1 MAALAR
7 EYPDALGGRTVT
19 AMPLKDALLG
29 NMKATLTGL
38 LIAVALLLVI
48 MGANLA
54 LLMLARYMERAPEL
68 ALRSALGATRA
79 RVLRQLLFENLAPS
93 LLGAVLALAIGQIAI
108 SALTAAIP
116 EGVLIDMPYL
126 MTTGLDGRVIGVVLF
141 AAIALAGAFGLGRL
155 C

>member
-1 MAALAR
+1 VVARLQDHAQLQAAQRDLAGVMAALAR
-7 EYPDALGGRTVT
+7 EHPDALGGRTVT

-68 ALRSALGATRA
+68 ALRSASVPRA
-79 RVLRQLLFENLAPS
+79 R
-93 LLGAVLALAIGQIAI
+93 
-108 SALTAAIP
+108 
-116 EGVLIDMPYL
+116 
-126 MTTGLDGRVIGVVLF
+126 
-141 AAIALAGAFGLGRL
+141 AF
-155 C
+155 CVNSC